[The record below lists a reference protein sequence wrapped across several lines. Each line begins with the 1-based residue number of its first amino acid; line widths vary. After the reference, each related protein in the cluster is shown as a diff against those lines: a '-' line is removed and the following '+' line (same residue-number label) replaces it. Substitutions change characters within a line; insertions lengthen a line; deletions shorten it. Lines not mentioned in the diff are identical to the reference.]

1 MYYASGA
8 KREEVLTLYLVSVYY
23 NHIASGTNP
32 SLFVY
37 FCCSNIFQIPSSM
50 NDIWFKPV
58 YPNAMQETEVDPQK
72 GYVKRNQMHNR

>member
-1 MYYASGA
+1 
-8 KREEVLTLYLVSVYY
+8 
-23 NHIASGTNP
+23 
-32 SLFVY
+32 
-37 FCCSNIFQIPSSM
+37 M